1 MMKKNLISLNSI
13 SKKFLI
19 PTLILATALFCGLG
33 LYMAKN
39 NSEAIASMMHSKGDA
54 MAGFVSRVSADYFA
68 FFDFSDFD
76 NYRKALENDPEVEF
90 AIFYN
95 AEKEPMIQNTKIPQD
110 TSSLIIFEREIKD
123 ESGNTLGYLKIGYN
137 KTYLDQSLSD
147 SMKIVAVSTVL
158 ALLIFTVGIIFLVR
172 KIITTRVKQ
181 TVHMLQDIAE
191 GEGDLT
197 KRLHVDS
204 DDELGDMAM
213 WFNKFVNNIHGII
226 STVQINAH
234 GVSSA
239 STQLSSTADNLFRGS
254 SEQKLQT
261 EQVASAMVEMSQSII
276 DVVRNAEESSKAS
289 INASDIAGKGKEV
302 VEKTVAGMKKIASTV
317 QETSETVEKLGA
329 SSAEIG
335 DILNVINDIAA
346 QTNLLALN
354 AAIEAARAGEHGR
367 GFAVVA
373 DEVRKLADNTAEA
386 TKKISEMVT
395 TIQHDTE
402 KSVKSMNAGR
412 AEVENGVKLAEEAM
426 KALEMIVD
434 TSGMAANIVQM
445 ITQAT
450 EEQSS
455 STDVVS
461 ANMES
466 ILNVTQQSVA
476 ATNEIKM
483 SSEELGGLSAEL
495 QSKIGLFKV

>member
-1 MMKKNLISLNSI
+1 MKRNIMALNSI
-13 SKKFLI
+13 NKKFLI
-19 PTLILATALFCGLG
+19 PTLVLAVALFCGLG
-33 LYMAKN
+33 GFMAKHN
-39 NSEAIASMMHSKGDA
+39 NESIQSMMDSKGDA
-54 MAGFVSRVSADYFA
+54 VASFVTKVSADYFA
-68 FFDFSDFD
+68 IFDFSDFE
-76 NYRKALENDPEVEF
+76 NYSKALESDPEVEF
-90 AIFYN
+90 AVFYN
-95 AEKEPMIQNTKIPQD
+95 ADKEALNENTKVPEDI
-110 TSSLIIFEREIKD
+110 SSLIIFDREIKD
-123 ESGNTLGYLKIGYN
+123 EEGNIQGYLTIGYN
-137 KTYLDQSLSD
+137 KTYLEKSLSD
-147 SMKIVAVSTVL
+147 SIKIVTVSTVF
-158 ALLIFTVGIIFLVR
+158 ALLLFTLGVIFLVR
-172 KIITTRVKQ
+172 KIITVRVKT
-181 TVHMLQDIAE
+181 TVNMLRDIAE

-197 KRLHVDS
+197 KRLHADS
-204 DDELGDMAM
+204 DDELGDMAK
-213 WFNKFVNNIHGII
+213 WFNKFINNIHEII
-226 STVQINAH
+226 STVQINAQ
-234 GVSSA
+234 GVSTA
-239 STQLSSTADNLFRGS
+239 STQLSSTADNLFKGS
-254 SEQKLQT
+254 NEQKLQT
-261 EQVASAMVEMSQSII
+261 EQVASAMSEMSQSII

-289 INASDIAGKGKEV
+289 INASDIAGKGRDV

-386 TKKISEMVT
+386 THKISEMVA
-395 TIQHDTE
+395 TIQQDTE
-402 KSVKSMNAGR
+402 KSVNSMNAGR
-412 AEVENGVKLAEEAM
+412 AEVENGVQLAEEAM

-434 TSGMAANIVQM
+434 TSGMAANIVKM

-450 EEQSS
+450 GEQSS
-455 STDVVS
+455 TTDLVS
-461 ANMES
+461 ENMET

>member
-1 MMKKNLISLNSI
+1 MALNSI
-13 SKKFLI
+13 NKKFLI
-19 PTLILATALFCGLG
+19 PTLVLAVALFCGLG
-33 LYMAKN
+33 GFMAKHN
-39 NSEAIASMMHSKGDA
+39 NESIQSMMDSKGDA
-54 MAGFVSRVSADYFA
+54 VASFVTKVSADYFA
-68 FFDFSDFD
+68 IFDFSDFE
-76 NYRKALENDPEVEF
+76 NYSKALESDPEVEF
-90 AIFYN
+90 AVFYN
-95 AEKEPMIQNTKIPQD
+95 ADKEALNENTKVPEDI
-110 TSSLIIFEREIKD
+110 SSLIIFDREIKD
-123 ESGNTLGYLKIGYN
+123 EEGNIQGYLTIGYN
-137 KTYLDQSLSD
+137 KTYLEKSLSD
-147 SMKIVAVSTVL
+147 SIKIVTVSTVF
-158 ALLIFTVGIIFLVR
+158 ALLLFTLGVIFLVR
-172 KIITTRVKQ
+172 KIITVRVKT
-181 TVHMLQDIAE
+181 TVNMLRDIAE

-197 KRLHVDS
+197 KRLHADS
-204 DDELGDMAM
+204 DDELGDMAK
-213 WFNKFVNNIHGII
+213 WFNKFINNIHEII
-226 STVQINAH
+226 STVQINAQ
-234 GVSSA
+234 GVSTA
-239 STQLSSTADNLFRGS
+239 STQLSSTADNLFKGS
-254 SEQKLQT
+254 NEQKLQT
-261 EQVASAMVEMSQSII
+261 EQVASAMSEMSQSII

-289 INASDIAGKGKEV
+289 INASDIAGKGRDV

-386 TKKISEMVT
+386 THKISEMVA
-395 TIQHDTE
+395 TIQQDTE
-402 KSVKSMNAGR
+402 KSVNSMNAGR
-412 AEVENGVKLAEEAM
+412 AEVENGVQLAEEAM

-434 TSGMAANIVQM
+434 TSGMAANIVKM

-450 EEQSS
+450 GEQSS
-455 STDVVS
+455 TTDLVS
-461 ANMES
+461 ENMET